1 MALLR
6 VTILSIFLSLSLSAE
21 DSYVSK
27 KLKYPTGT
35 PSALEIMK
43 NVYFVNHFYAF
54 KNYSIDKKRR
64 NVTVIVKKSAGKK
77 PLTETVT
84 RYLNNNYSDGT
95 VQSKDLAIFHS
106 GKNKGL
112 GMLIT
117 DYVDNDKSQLY
128 LAWIP
133 ALRKIRRFAQPAHE
147 DAWGG
152 TAFTFGDVTLRKP
165 VHETHQLLGKE
176 KFSNE
181 TGAITLKRS
190 ERRGYLRRI
199 PSTSKKNVGK
209 EVYKVK
215 STTKFSGWWYDY
227 RISFVDTKTFGDY
240 RVEYYKGNKLVKVL
254 DKSWGGFKGTRDPRA
269 LKWGYWYAKDMNT
282 GFESMAYIPNGIT
295 KVNDRR
301 LKASKWSEK
310 TLKKIRR

>member
-1 MALLR
+1 MAIFK
-6 VTILSIFLSLSLSAE
+6 VIFLALFSTLYLFSSDA
-21 DSYVSK
+21 VSRD
-27 KLKYPTGT
+27 LKYPSGT

-43 NVYFVNHFYAF
+43 NVYYVNHFYAF

-64 NVTVIVKKSAGKK
+64 NVTVIVKKSAGEK

-84 RYLNNNYSDGT
+84 RYLNNSYSDGV

-117 DYVDNDKSQLY
+117 DYVDDDKSQLY

-165 VHETHQLLGKE
+165 RHETHSYLGKE
-176 KFSNE
+176 KFAQK
-181 TGAITLKRS
+181 TGAIELKNS

-199 PSTSKKNVGK
+199 PSESDKNIGK

-227 RISFVDTKTFGDY
+227 RISFVDTETFGDY
-240 RVEYYKGNKLVKVL
+240 RVEYYKGGKLVKIL
-254 DKSWGGFKGTRDPRA
+254 DKYWGSFKGTRDPRA
-269 LKWGYWYAKDMNT
+269 LKWGFWYAKDMNT

-295 KVNDRR
+295 KVNQK
-301 LKASKWSEK
+301 LPASKWSEG
-310 TLKKIRR
+310 TLKKIKR